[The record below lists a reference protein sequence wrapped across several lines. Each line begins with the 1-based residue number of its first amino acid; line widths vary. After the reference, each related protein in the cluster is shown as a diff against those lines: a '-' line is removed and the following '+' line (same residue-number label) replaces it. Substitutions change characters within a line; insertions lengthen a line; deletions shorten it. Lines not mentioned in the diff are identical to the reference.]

1 MSLFVSS
8 SSPAATVTV
17 CAVPQFEVVNV
28 SDAGLGVSS
37 VPAWPVIATV
47 TVAVGSVASFTVYSA
62 SESSVTASV
71 AAESTIPAS
80 SSSVVF
86 TVRSALLP
94 A

>member
-47 TVAVGSVASFTVYSA
+47 TVADGSVASLTV
-62 SESSVTASV
+62 
-71 AAESTIPAS
+71 
-80 SSSVVF
+80 
-86 TVRSALLP
+86 
-94 A
+94 